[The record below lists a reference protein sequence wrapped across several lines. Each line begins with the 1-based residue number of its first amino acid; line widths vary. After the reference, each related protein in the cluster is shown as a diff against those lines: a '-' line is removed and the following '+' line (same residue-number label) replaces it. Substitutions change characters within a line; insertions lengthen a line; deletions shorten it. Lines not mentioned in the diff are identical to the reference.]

1 MKTEWFNPRK
11 ENVYFPLPLIGVFIL
26 TIVLALKIFGS
37 FGRLGRFVVFY
48 CVWCGAVAIILYAGR
63 TVLRQAKR
71 TIAPERSTRR
81 SQAYDALSLAVTA
94 AGMFLAYQAGVLLE
108 AVG

>member
-1 MKTEWFNPRK
+1 MKTEWFNRRK

-37 FGRLGRFVVFY
+37 IGRLGRFVVFY
-48 CVWCGAVAIILYAGR
+48 CVWCGAVAIIWYPGSA
-63 TVLRQAKR
+63 VLRQAKR
-71 TIAPERSTRR
+71 TIDPERSTRR

-94 AGMFLAYQAGVLLE
+94 AGVFLAYEAAVLLE
-108 AVG
+108 TVW